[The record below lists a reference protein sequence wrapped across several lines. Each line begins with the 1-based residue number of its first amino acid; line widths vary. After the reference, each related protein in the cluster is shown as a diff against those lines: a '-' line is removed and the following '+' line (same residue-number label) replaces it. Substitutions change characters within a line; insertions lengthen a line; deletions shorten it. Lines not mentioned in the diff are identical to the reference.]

1 MNSKLDM
8 SYISQSSEPLNNLDD
23 SAKLKLDASLDRYPH
38 TGGGI
43 LEVIMK
49 KIHRLLL
56 VISLLGAAMILWA
69 CIAAPTQTT
78 APPSAPDTTAPAE
91 TTAPAPVTF
100 KADGIITPGEYSD
113 NQTYDDYQIYWNNDD
128 TFVYIAMKAKTTGF
142 VAVGI
147 QPGFAMKDA
156 DIILGFVKDGKA
168 EVFDLYSTGNFG
180 PHPQDTELG
189 STNDIIMSGGTEDG
203 QYTIIE
209 FKRALKTGDKY
220 DLDLVKGINKIIW
233 AYGPNKDL
241 NIKHSN
247 RGYGQIEIK

>member
-1 MNSKLDM
+1 
-8 SYISQSSEPLNNLDD
+8 
-23 SAKLKLDASLDRYPH
+23 
-38 TGGGI
+38 
-43 LEVIMK
+43 MK
-49 KIHRLLL
+49 KIYRLAL
-56 VISLLGAAMILWA
+56 VLSLVAAAIMLWA
-69 CIAAPTQTT
+69 CTAVPTQTT
-78 APPSAPDTTAPAE
+78 APPSTPDAAAPAQ
-91 TTAPAPVTF
+91 TTAPAPVPF
-100 KADGIITPGEYSD
+100 KADGIITPGEYP
-113 NQTYDDYQIYWNNDD
+113 NTQTYDDYQISWNNDD
-128 TFVYIAMKAKTTGF
+128 SYVYVAMKAKTTGF

-156 DIILGFVKDGKA
+156 DIILGFVKDGQA
-168 EVFDLYSTGNFG
+168 QVFDLYSTGNFG

-189 STNDIIMSGGTEDG
+189 GTNDIIMSGSTEDG

-220 DLDLVKGINKIIW
+220 DLELVKGTNRIIW